1 MKRGELMRN
10 GAMLRLLRK
19 NKKFTQAILS
29 EIIGVSRNTIY
40 DWERNAYFP
49 EGENLVRLAKA
60 LGVSVAY
67 LIGETDDPTPAD
79 QTAGKERPLI
89 KSNVHFEIEEP
100 IPTDQIIVPVLSPEQ
115 AACLG
120 KGKLLSEITGE
131 NEEKILFSKNDV
143 GTLCEGKMPFAI
155 IIDGSGMERWGIR
168 DGSRVVINP
177 AEEAE
182 DFDIALVCFK
192 GKAALKKLQ
201 RMKDASISLIS
212 SDGNIITVPA
222 EDMCE
227 PDLFAIWGKAM
238 TYTYKESG
246 KIKHGL

>member
-1 MKRGELMRN
+1 LLIGERI
-10 GAMLRLLRK
+10 RILRK
-19 NKKFTQAILS
+19 NNKITQEQLAELM
-29 EIIGVSRNTIY
+29 GVARPTISS
-40 DWERNAYFP
+40 WENNENKP
-49 EGENLVRLAKA
+49 TTENLFML
-60 LGVSVAY
+60 VSILKTSATY
-67 LIGETDDPTPAD
+67 LMGETDDPTPAD
-79 QTAGKERPLI
+79 QSAGKERPLI

-131 NEEKILFSKNDV
+131 NEEKILFPKNDV

-201 RMKDASISLIS
+201 RMRDASISLIS

-222 EDMCE
+222 EDTCE

>member
-1 MKRGELMRN
+1 MIGERI
-10 GAMLRLLRK
+10 RILRK
-19 NKKFTQAILS
+19 NNKITQEQLAELM
-29 EIIGVSRNTIY
+29 GVARPTISS
-40 DWERNAYFP
+40 WENNENKP
-49 EGENLVRLAKA
+49 TTENLFML
-60 LGVSVAY
+60 VSILKTSAAY
-67 LIGETDDPTPAD
+67 LMGDTDDPTPAD

-131 NEEKILFSKNDV
+131 NEEKILFPKNDV

-177 AEEAE
+177 AEEVE

-201 RMKDASISLIS
+201 RMRDGSISLIS

-222 EDMCE
+222 EDTCE
-227 PDLFAIWGKAM
+227 PDIFAIWGKAM
-238 TYTYKESG
+238 SYTYKESG

>member
-1 MKRGELMRN
+1 MRA
-10 GAMLRLLRK
+10 GHEIRQLRK
-19 NKKFTQAILS
+19 NLRLS
-29 EIIGVSRNTIY
+29 QEGLANLIGVSRSAVY
-40 DWERNAYFP
+40 DWERNAYSP
-49 EGENLVRLAKA
+49 EGENLVHLAKA

-131 NEEKILFSKNDV
+131 NEEKILFPKNDV

-201 RMKDASISLIS
+201 RMRDASISLIS

-222 EDMCE
+222 EDTCE

>member
-1 MKRGELMRN
+1 LIGERI
-10 GAMLRLLRK
+10 RILRK
-19 NKKFTQAILS
+19 NNKITQEQLAELM
-29 EIIGVSRNTIY
+29 GVARPTISS
-40 DWERNAYFP
+40 WENNENKP
-49 EGENLVRLAKA
+49 TTENLFML
-60 LGVSVAY
+60 VSILKTSATY
-67 LIGETDDPTPAD
+67 LMGETDDPTPAD
-79 QTAGKERPLI
+79 QSAGKERPLI

-131 NEEKILFSKNDV
+131 NEEKILFPKNDV

-201 RMKDASISLIS
+201 RMRDASISLIS

-222 EDMCE
+222 EDTCE

>member
-1 MKRGELMRN
+1 MRA
-10 GAMLRLLRK
+10 GHEIRQLRK
-19 NKKFTQAILS
+19 NLRLS
-29 EIIGVSRNTIY
+29 QEGLANLIDVSRSAVY

-131 NEEKILFSKNDV
+131 NEEKILFPKNDV

-201 RMKDASISLIS
+201 RMRDASISLIS

-222 EDMCE
+222 EDTCE